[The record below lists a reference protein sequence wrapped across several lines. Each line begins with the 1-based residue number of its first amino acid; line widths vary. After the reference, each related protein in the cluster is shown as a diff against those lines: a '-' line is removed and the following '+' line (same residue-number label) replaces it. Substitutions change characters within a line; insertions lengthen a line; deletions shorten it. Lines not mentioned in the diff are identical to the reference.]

1 MFFILSKII
10 DFLIYPLHLIF
21 GLILLYIII
30 KKIGILKTF
39 SKFILFTI
47 LIFLLLGG
55 SGYIS
60 SYLLWNLENKV
71 ELNITNDVT
80 GVILLGGSFDSIEQ
94 SFEMKHVSLGGTSE
108 RVVET
113 LYLLNKYP
121 DSRLVMVANS
131 GLINHN
137 GPSEASMASLF
148 FEKFNIDKDRLFIE
162 PLANNTYQESVFISE
177 YISKIGGN
185 WVLVTSASHMP
196 RSINLFQ
203 SRNLNEALI
212 YPYPTDFSSDRPKLS
227 FNYHLRNL
235 GKYSKL
241 IHEYLGLLAYWISGR
256 TKSLWPDLDM
266 IPVKSQ

>member
-10 DFLIYPLHLIF
+10 SFLIYPLHLIF

-47 LIFLLLGG
+47 LICLLVGG

-71 ELNITNDVT
+71 ELKIPNDVT
-80 GVILLGGSFDSIEQ
+80 GIILLGGSFDPIER
-94 SFEMKHVSLGGTSE
+94 SFSLRHVPLNGASE
-108 RVVET
+108 RVVEAHF
-113 LYLLNKYP
+113 LLKEYP
-121 DSRLVMVANS
+121 NSKLIMVANS
-131 GLINHN
+131 GSISPQ
-137 GPSEASMASLF
+137 GPSEASMTSLF

-212 YPYPTDFSSDRPKLS
+212 YPYPTDFSSDKPKLS
-227 FNYHLRNL
+227 FNYHLSNL